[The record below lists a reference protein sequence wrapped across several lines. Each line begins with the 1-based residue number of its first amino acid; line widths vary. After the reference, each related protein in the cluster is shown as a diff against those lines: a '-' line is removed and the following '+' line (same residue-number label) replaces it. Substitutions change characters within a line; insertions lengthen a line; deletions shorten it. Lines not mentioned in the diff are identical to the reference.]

1 VRTVVSVAD
10 LRRLPIPVTTIWDW
24 QLSAACRGI
33 DSAVFFHP
41 ENERGPAKNHRNLRA
56 KQVCA
61 GCPVIQAC
69 RQHALDV
76 HEPYGV
82 WGGMTVAER
91 EALLRHPT
99 QLDLA

>member
-1 VRTVVSVAD
+1 MAD
-10 LRRLPIPVTTIWDW
+10 VRRLPVPVTTIWDW
-24 QLSAACRGI
+24 QLRAACRGI

-41 ENERGPAKNHRNLRA
+41 DHERGPAKDGRDLRA

-61 GCPVIQAC
+61 HCPVIEAC
-69 RQHALDV
+69 RKHALDV

-82 WGGMTVAER
+82 WGGMTVDER
-91 EALLRHPT
+91 AAIPQSS